1 MMQTARVV
9 TIAAELQLRQMIVQ
23 PFIVFNALLA
33 PFFYA
38 VTALYM
44 LRGRPDFD
52 PVFVVLGAGLTG
64 TWSVVLFGGSQAIMQ
79 ERWQGTLELL
89 EGSPTPLLTV
99 LAGKMLGTLLFSLLA
114 MVLSYGVAAGLFGYA
129 ITVHDLA
136 PFGISLLLAA
146 VSFWAIGLLFSPL
159 AILWPVVQR
168 YLNGIEYP
176 VYIFGGFLSPV
187 FLLPSWI
194 VPVSY
199 AVPPFWAA
207 LALHGTSSGGLSGA
221 PLLATWTI
229 LCASAALLTLLS
241 AALFRVMLRRARR
254 DGTLAFS

>member
-1 MMQTARVV
+1 VG
-9 TIAAELQLRQMIVQ
+9 IAAELQLRQLIVH

-44 LRGRPDFD
+44 LRGRADFD
-52 PVFVVLGAGLTG
+52 PVFVVLGAGITRD
-64 TWSVVLFGGSQAIMQ
+64 VVGGGVRREPSDHAGAMARAPSSCSRDRRRPCSRYSQA
-79 ERWQGTLELL
+79 RC
-89 EGSPTPLLTV
+89 
-99 LAGKMLGTLLFSLLA
+99 LGTLLFSLLA

-136 PFGISLLLAA
+136 PFGISLFLAA

-176 VYIFGGFLSPV
+176 VYIFGGFLAPV

-199 AVPPFWAA
+199 VVPPFWAA
-207 LALHGTSSGGLSGA
+207 LALHGTSSGALSGA

-229 LCASAALLTLLS
+229 LCASAALLTLVS